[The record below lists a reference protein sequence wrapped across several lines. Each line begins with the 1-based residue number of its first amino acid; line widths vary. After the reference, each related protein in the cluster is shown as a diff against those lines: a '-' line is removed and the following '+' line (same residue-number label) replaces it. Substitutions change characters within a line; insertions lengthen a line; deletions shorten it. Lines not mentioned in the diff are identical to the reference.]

1 MVLSALLSL
10 SDITKEKMIERTT
23 NYAQKDAHKD
33 KSYGAPTE
41 EIDANKHW
49 EKRKAY
55 LKC

>member
-1 MVLSALLSL
+1 
-10 SDITKEKMIERTT
+10 MIERTT